1 MLTRRSCSNVRGIL
15 PISRPAHA
23 HTRFFAAGT
32 ASQSSVRVPALA
44 DITPDAAASFNR
56 KQKEFREGLIAAQKQ
71 REQQESGFHSDRAFA
86 LGSYPDGCATVFRSL
101 WEC

>member
-15 PISRPAHA
+15 PTTRPANA

-32 ASQSSVRVPALA
+32 VSQSSARAPALA

-56 KQKEFREGLIAAQKQ
+56 RQKEFREGLVAAQKQ
-71 REQQESGFHSDRAFA
+71 REQQESGFNFSQQVRVGILF
-86 LGSYPDGCATVFRSL
+86 
-101 WEC
+101 